1 MLESIIYTL
10 LCLIFL
16 FGGGGGGEG
25 CKTGYL
31 KWEEGNT

>member
-1 MLESIIYTL
+1 MLESILYTL

-16 FGGGGGGEG
+16 FGGGGGEG